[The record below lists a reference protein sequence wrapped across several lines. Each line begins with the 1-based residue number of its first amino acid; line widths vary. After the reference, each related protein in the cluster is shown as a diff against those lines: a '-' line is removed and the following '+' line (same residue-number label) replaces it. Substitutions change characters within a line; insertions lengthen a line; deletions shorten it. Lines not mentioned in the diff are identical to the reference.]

1 MEKLIY
7 KSIIF
12 FFFILPFCSLSQEEV
27 KHEVKLIREI
37 APDNK
42 IQSFI
47 EISDSAL
54 AVLEVL
60 KEKWGEEQDANGI
73 IEWNNAKIDS
83 IEAKIRVILYHGFYK
98 KNSSNFKLYPLSK
111 KDKLDEIRVIRLR
124 FLQKDRD
131 LLSSAQT
138 TNILKNFL
146 NDILRQVFEGA
157 TEENESD

>member
-1 MEKLIY
+1 MEKLIF

-12 FFFILPFCSLSQEEV
+12 FFFILPYCSLSQDEE

-37 APDNK
+37 TLDKK
-42 IQSFI
+42 IQSYI
-47 EISDSAL
+47 EICDSAL
-54 AVLEVL
+54 AVLETL
-60 KEKWGEEQDANGI
+60 KEKWGEDQDENGI

-83 IEAKIRVILYHGFYK
+83 IEAKVRVILYHGFYK
-98 KNSSNFKLYPLSK
+98 KNSSNFKQYPISR
-111 KDKLDEIRVIRLR
+111 KDKQDEIRVLRLR
-124 FLQKDRD
+124 FLQNDKD

>member
-7 KSIIF
+7 KPIFF
-12 FFFILPFCSLSQEEV
+12 FFFILPFCSFSQEEE

-37 APDNK
+37 TLDKK

-54 AVLEVL
+54 VVLEVL
-60 KEKWGEEQDANGI
+60 KEKWGDEQDVNGI

-83 IEAKIRVILYHGFYK
+83 IDATVRVILYHGFCK
-98 KNSSNFKLYPLSK
+98 KSSSNFKQSSLSK
-111 KDKLDEIRVIRLR
+111 KDKPDEIRVIRLR

-131 LLSSAQT
+131 LLSSTQT

-146 NDILRQVFEGA
+146 NDILQKVFEGA
-157 TEENESD
+157 TEENETD

>member
-1 MEKLIY
+1 MGKLIY
-7 KSIIF
+7 NLIF
-12 FFFILPFCSLSQEEV
+12 LVLLPFCSFPQE
-27 KHEVKLIREI
+27 KQNHQIKLIREVS
-37 APDNK
+37 PDKK

-47 EISDSAL
+47 EISDSAM

-83 IEAKIRVILYHGFYK
+83 IEAKVRVILYHGFYK
-98 KNSSNFKLYPLSK
+98 KNSSNFKTFPLSK
-111 KDKLDEIRVIRLR
+111 KDKSDDIRVIRLR

-131 LLSSAQT
+131 LLSFAQT

-146 NDILRQVFEGA
+146 NDILQQVFEGA